1 MDRKALEAKAKK
13 LDIDFNEDTSDDELQ
28 KLIEEAEEEF
38 DSSNS
43 DPEYLKE
50 EMKRAIEAR
59 DKAKREKRKFKED
72 LDKTKKEMQELQ
84 DRMKGL
90 PDGDTL
96 TQLKKELKELK
107 EYRQTVEEEKRQA
120 EESNMDE
127 IGKLKARLERKE
139 KEAEELV
146 NKTRSEVEST
156 FKSQLEEALGKVNQY
171 EKTVSSLR
179 KSKLEG
185 DVIKAAHA
193 NKAIKPADIFRMV
206 KDDFE
211 FDAEEG
217 KFYHY
222 TRDKKGGI
230 ADEKDV
236 DEYIKDFL
244 SKEENDYLVEAS
256 VRGNSFHSNQ
266 SSDDSKNKKSFK
278 GSGKYDPNDAE
289 VVKGAKDLGLSV
301 EDWIEIQE
309 KKDAKFERI
318 EANRQK

>member
-1 MDRKALEAKAKK
+1 MNRKK
-13 LDIDFNEDTSDDELQ
+13 LEEAARNLGIDFSEDTSDDDLQ
-28 KLIEEAEEEF
+28 KLIEEADDNF
-38 DSSNS
+38 DSDNS
-43 DPEYLKE
+43 DPEYLKG
-50 EMKRAIEAR
+50 EMKKAIEAR
-59 DKAKREKRKFKED
+59 DKAKKEKRKFKED

-84 DRMKGL
+84 SKIEGM
-90 PDGDTL
+90 PDGETL

-120 EESNMDE
+120 EEANMDE

-139 KEAEELV
+139 KETEDLV
-146 NKTRSEVEST
+146 TKTRSEVEGI
-156 FKSQLEEALGKVNQY
+156 FKSQLEEAQGKLSSY
-171 EKTVSSLR
+171 ENIVSSLR

-222 TRDKKGGI
+222 ARDKKGNI
-230 ADEKDV
+230 VDEKDV
-236 DEYIKDFL
+236 DEYVKGFL
-244 SKEENDYLVEAS
+244 SKEDNDYLVEAS

-266 SSDDSKNKKSFK
+266 SSGDSKDRKSFK
-278 GSGKYDPNDAE
+278 GSRKYDPKDAT
-289 VVKGAKDLGLSV
+289 VKKQAEEIGLSV
-301 EDWIEIQE
+301 EDWINIQE
-309 KKDAKFERI
+309 KKDAKFEKI
-318 EANRQK
+318 EANRHK